1 MGTSQRDKVRM
12 SQSILAGSSFMFTL
26 DGGAAGDGG
35 QFHFMSD
42 RPHFYRSINLKTA
55 GDQSAR
61 DAMP

>member
-42 RPHFYRSINLKTA
+42 RPHFYRSIN
-55 GDQSAR
+55 
-61 DAMP
+61 